1 MNDII
6 QLLPDSVANQ
16 IAAGEVIQRPASVIK
31 ELVENSIDAG
41 ATLINVVCVDSGRTS
56 IQVTDNGK
64 GMSETDARL
73 SFERHATSKIR
84 QADDLFNLHTMGFR
98 GEALASIAAVAQVE
112 LRTRRPDDDLGTAL
126 TIAGS
131 RFVSQEPV
139 QCPVGCNFTIS
150 NLFYNV
156 PVRRK
161 FLKSNTT
168 ELNNIV
174 TAFERIALVYP
185 DVAFTLYNNQ
195 TELYN
200 LKAGGLRQRIVD
212 VIGKK
217 INQHLLP
224 IDIDTTMCK
233 ISGFVGKPESA
244 RKKGARQFF
253 FVNGR
258 YMKHPYFHKAI
269 MTAYERLVPEG
280 EQIPY
285 FIYFTVNPTDID
297 VNIHPTKTEIKFE
310 NEQTVWQILTAAVR
324 DAVGMFNDVTA
335 IEFDTEG
342 QPDIPALGA
351 MPQADISAPK
361 VQYNPAYNPF
371 NEPSAQRSSAAPDN
385 WEQLYEGLSSAHSRQ
400 QSAPSL
406 FGNNTGGVIQS
417 RSNVANKPFAD
428 NGIVLSTGFS
438 KPDGSISQSAG
449 FDADSLDFNTDANA
463 QPSGTDMQSAG
474 FNALSADTDML
485 SASTEPS
492 PLEEK
497 SPTHYQYKGRYIMT
511 SVKSGLMI
519 IDQYRAHTRIL
530 YEGYI
535 EQMQKRRSSS
545 QKPLF
550 PDTIHFSASDK
561 VVVEAVMP
569 ELQNIGFELTP
580 NEEGDYTITAVPSG
594 LDGLDYVA
602 LVQDLVASAREKTTS
617 AIDDINHSIALEL
630 ARNAAVTY
638 GQVLTNAEMENIV
651 NSLFAC
657 SNFSYTPDGKKILTM
672 LRQTD
677 LEQLFGV

>member
-233 ISGFVGKPESA
+233 INGFVGKPESA

-406 FGNNTGGVIQS
+406 FGNDTGGVIQS

-428 NGIVLSTGFS
+428 NGIVLSKGFS
-438 KPDGSISQSAG
+438 KPDG
-449 FDADSLDFNTDANA
+449 LNA
-463 QPSGTDMQSAG
+463 ESAG

-535 EQMQKRRSSS
+535 EQMQKRRPSS

>member
-233 ISGFVGKPESA
+233 ITGFVGKPESA

-269 MTAYERLVPEG
+269 MTVYERLVPEG

-371 NEPSAQRSSAAPDN
+371 NESSAQRSSAAPDN

-406 FGNNTGGVIQS
+406 FGNDTGGVIQS

-428 NGIVLSTGFS
+428 NGIVLSKGFS
-438 KPDGSISQSAG
+438 KPDG
-449 FDADSLDFNTDANA
+449 LNA
-463 QPSGTDMQSAG
+463 ESAG

-535 EQMQKRRSSS
+535 EQMQKRRPSS

-580 NEEGDYTITAVPSG
+580 NEEGDYKITAVPSG

>member
-269 MTAYERLVPEG
+269 MTAYERLIPEG

-371 NEPSAQRSSAAPDN
+371 NEPSAQHSSAAPDN

-406 FGNNTGGVIQS
+406 FGNDTGGVIQS

-428 NGIVLSTGFS
+428 NGIVLSKGFS
-438 KPDGSISQSAG
+438 KPDGLNAESAE
-449 FDADSLDFNTDANA
+449 
-463 QPSGTDMQSAG
+463 

-535 EQMQKRRSSS
+535 EQMQKRRPSS

>member
-269 MTAYERLVPEG
+269 MTAYERLIPEG

-385 WEQLYEGLSSAHSRQ
+385 WEQLYEGLRSAHSRQ

-406 FGNNTGGVIQS
+406 FGNDTGGVIQS
-417 RSNVANKPFAD
+417 RSNATNKPFAD
-428 NGIVLSTGFS
+428 NGIVLSKGFS
-438 KPDGSISQSAG
+438 KPDGLNAESAE
-449 FDADSLDFNTDANA
+449 
-463 QPSGTDMQSAG
+463 

-519 IDQYRAHTRIL
+519 IDQYRAHTRVL

-535 EQMQKRRSSS
+535 EQMQKRRPSS

>member
-233 ISGFVGKPESA
+233 ITGFVGKPESA

-406 FGNNTGGVIQS
+406 FGNDTGGVIQS
-417 RSNVANKPFAD
+417 RSNIANKPFAD
-428 NGIVLSTGFS
+428 NGIVLSKGFS
-438 KPDGSISQSAG
+438 KPDGLNAESAE
-449 FDADSLDFNTDANA
+449 
-463 QPSGTDMQSAG
+463 

-519 IDQYRAHTRIL
+519 VDQYRAHTRIL

-535 EQMQKRRSSS
+535 EQMQKRRPSS